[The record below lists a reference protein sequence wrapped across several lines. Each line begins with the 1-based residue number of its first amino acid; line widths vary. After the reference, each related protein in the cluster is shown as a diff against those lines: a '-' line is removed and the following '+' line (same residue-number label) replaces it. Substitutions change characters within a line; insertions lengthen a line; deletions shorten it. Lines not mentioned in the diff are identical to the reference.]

1 MQVLNEFAA
10 VSRRKQ
16 RRDWREIDEAVAD
29 VLTTADPPLAITLD
43 LHISA
48 RALAED
54 HLLSFY
60 DALIVASAIEAGCDT
75 LYSEDMQHGRAIGG
89 VAIVNPFFESAP
101 GAPGFRKSEISLD
114 VSRKSPSYPSP
125 SCPTEGRIRIV
136 RDAGRDAV
144 DAAASGVKNGGRA
157 ASQGVRERSD
167 GALTNGAVA
176 YGEVVWS

>member
-1 MQVLNEFAA
+1 MSAFFDTNILVYAQQADGKGDRARQLFASGGKLSVQVLNEFTA

-29 VLTTADPPLAITLD
+29 VLTTVDPPLAITLV

-75 LYSEDMQHGRAIGG
+75 LYSEDMQHGRTIGG
-89 VAIVNPFFESAP
+89 VAVVNPFLESAP
-101 GAPGFRKSEISLD
+101 
-114 VSRKSPSYPSP
+114 
-125 SCPTEGRIRIV
+125 
-136 RDAGRDAV
+136 
-144 DAAASGVKNGGRA
+144 
-157 ASQGVRERSD
+157 
-167 GALTNGAVA
+167 
-176 YGEVVWS
+176 